1 MIDQAF
7 DFQNITSVN
16 FGVSL
21 RSNGNMHFIPTD
33 PATKEALKATLR
45 TTRNALAAL
54 PGNWEPHDISED
66 YGDRRKV
73 YAPRNSEFMAELSA
87 IYQAG
92 TLADLTD
99 IHNHAHDVDY
109 YFAEFRDAQNRRAVA
124 IRKATRLKGTLNAR
138 NRLMRLVDD
147 TLVLIQDDVLHLDT
161 EFDVIVTEANVFILN
176 VRSMEQVAKIVQHVA
191 ATAKAKIQSIQDAVT
206 FLDLSRIAADI
217 ERHPRMARH
226 AASIAANPN
235 LAHFQRPVIE
245 AHAAQ
250 HGIKFKVLANGRLQ
264 CRTTDEAKLLEIL
277 DARRYH
283 IDLAGNGG
291 DPYRAT
297 ARQKVTA

>member
-7 DFQNITSVN
+7 DFQNIASVD

-21 RSNGNMHFIPTD
+21 RSYGDMYFVPTD
-33 PATKEALKATLR
+33 LATKEALKAILQA
-45 TTRNALAAL
+45 TRNAFVGL
-54 PGNWEPHDISED
+54 PGNWELHDISED
-66 YGDRRKV
+66 YGERRKV
-73 YAPRNSEFMAELSA
+73 YAPRDSEFMTEFSA

-92 TLADLTD
+92 TLTDLSN
-99 IHNHAHDVDY
+99 IHNHARDVDY
-109 YFAEFRDAQNRRAVA
+109 YFAVFRDAQNRRAVG
-124 IRKATRLKGTLNAR
+124 IRKATKLKGMLNSR

-147 TLVLIQDDVLHLDT
+147 TLVLIENDVLHLDT
-161 EFDVIVTEANVFILN
+161 EFDVIVTDVDVFILN
-176 VRSMEQVAKIVQHVA
+176 MRSMEQVGKIVQHVA
-191 ATAKAKIQSIQDAVT
+191 MTAVSKIQAIQNAVT
-206 FLDLSRIAADI
+206 FLDLTRIAKNIAH
-217 ERHPRMARH
+217 HPRMARH

-235 LAHFQRPVIE
+235 LSHFQKSVIE
-245 AHAAQ
+245 THASQ
-250 HGIKFKVLANGRLQ
+250 HGIKFKVLANGQLQ
-264 CRTTDEAKLLEIL
+264 CRKTDEAKLLELL